1 MRDAL
6 AVRRWWARLRAGY
19 VQTMG
24 QPESTRRIAPQPRPK
39 ELNDFVGKWVAVVD
53 GEVVAAAD
61 SSHQLAL
68 RLHDMDHRR
77 RARVVVEYVRPAS
90 DSYIVG
96 VG

>member
-6 AVRRWWARLRAGY
+6 FVRRWWALLRGGYGHGMAQPTPTRLVA
-19 VQTMG
+19 
-24 QPESTRRIAPQPRPK
+24 AQPRPK
-39 ELNDFVGKWVAVVD
+39 ELDDFVGKWVAVID

-68 RLHDMDHRR
+68 QLHDMDHRR
-77 RARVVVEYVRPAS
+77 RARVVVEYVRPAT
-90 DSYIVG
+90 DTYIVG